1 MSAEGVSA
9 DPPVSIAVKARRWL
23 VTALKLGLAVALLGW
38 LLAKGH
44 LDPDR
49 IGRALKDPKLIAL
62 ALALGT
68 FNISTSAARW
78 LLLLRSE
85 GIQCSLRL
93 ALRLTWIGHFWNMVI
108 PGAVSGDAVKMYYI
122 GRFAPGKREEAWTTV
137 FVDRLIGM
145 AALVSLST
153 IATAANLDFML
164 SRPELRNTALTMLAV
179 FLTLAGIGLGLAL
192 GIGRRTVVFDSLRSR
207 LPFADGL
214 RRGYHALLR
223 LGQRPG
229 TVAIAFAISFFSH
242 ASAVVVTLILGIA
255 SGEKALGV
263 VQYFVVV
270 PVALFAN
277 ALPLTPGGIGVGEA
291 VMGNLFSWSGGQEVD
306 GTTIMLLYRM
316 MFYALAGIGAV
327 LYVLHRADG
336 QPPDGDV
343 KAGHTDDS
351 TRNSGNGS
359 TSVPSSP

>member
-1 MSAEGVSA
+1 MSEVSSTA
-9 DPPVSIAVKARRWL
+9 RARRWV

-44 LDPDR
+44 LDPER

-62 ALALGT
+62 ALVLGT
-68 FNISTSAARW
+68 FNISTSAVRW

-85 GIQCSLRL
+85 GIDCSLRL
-93 ALRLTWIGHFWNMVI
+93 SLRLTWIGHFWNMVI

-153 IATAANLDFML
+153 IATAANLQFML
-164 SRPELRNTALTMLAV
+164 SRPELRNTAITMLAV
-179 FLTLAGIGLGLAL
+179 LLVLAAIGLGLSL
-192 GIGRRTVVFDSLRSR
+192 GIGRKTVLFDSLRAR

-229 TVAIAFAISFFSH
+229 TVAVAFAISFFSH
-242 ASAVVVTLILGIA
+242 GCAVVTTMVLGRA
-255 SGEKALGV
+255 AGEDALAF
-263 VQYFVVV
+263 VQYCVVV

-291 VMGNLFSWSGGQEVD
+291 VLGNLFEWSNGDAGD
-306 GTTIMLLYRM
+306 GTTVMLLYRF

-327 LYVLHRADG
+327 LYVLHRSDGAPGAD
-336 QPPDGDV
+336 
-343 KAGHTDDS
+343 AGSAPAADD
-351 TRNSGNGS
+351 TRSSGNGS
-359 TSVPSSP
+359 TSVPGSP

>member
-1 MSAEGVSA
+1 MSEGATSGTA
-9 DPPVSIAVKARRWL
+9 RARRWVL
-23 VTALKLGLAVALLGW
+23 TALKLGLAVALLGW

-49 IGRALKDPKLIAL
+49 IGRALRDPKLIAL
-62 ALALGT
+62 ALVLAT
-68 FNISTSAARW
+68 VNISTSAVRW

-85 GIQCSLRL
+85 GIECSLRL

-122 GRFAPGKREEAWTTV
+122 GRSAPEKREEAWTTV

-153 IATAANLDFML
+153 IATAANLQFML
-164 SRPELRNTALTMLAV
+164 SRPELRNTAITMLAV
-179 FLTLAGIGLGLAL
+179 LLTLAGIGLGLVL
-192 GIGRRTVVFDSLRSR
+192 GIGRNTSMFGSLRSR

-229 TVAIAFAISFFSH
+229 TVAIAFAISFLSH
-242 ASAVVVTLILGIA
+242 GSAVVVTVVLGDA
-255 SGEKALGV
+255 AGENSLRF
-263 VQYFVVV
+263 VQYCVVV

-291 VMGNLFSWSGGQEVD
+291 VMGNLFEWSNGSASD

-316 MFYALAGIGAV
+316 MFYALAAIGAV
-327 LYVLHRADG
+327 LYVLHRSDG
-336 QPPDGDV
+336 PPPTSAEGTGEV
-343 KAGHTDDS
+343 S
-351 TRNSGNGS
+351 TRSSGTGS